1 MKKHCFKCFNMK
13 IKNLKMWCKFGI
25 LKKGKLIP
33 YRNNS
38 YKNKMFLIANKC
50 EQYDDVDN

>member
-1 MKKHCFKCFNMK
+1 MK